1 MRSPRKSTRLARDS
15 RSTPSQVNEEV
26 KTVSSPKK
34 RKQSNRRRKE
44 DQLDDNLV
52 AFKGYEDKK
61 QILMK
66 LINSTVEGVESNSA
80 IIIGPRGCG
89 KSSLVKSS
97 LKDIKNLT
105 SKSHLLKFDG
115 FFHRDESKILDSFKE
130 LTESEADNIG
140 DLMVDVKEYCN
151 DRKKALVVILDEF
164 DQFCRKSQLFLYN
177 LFDLSQKCTF
187 ICVIGITCRIDC
199 LELLEKR
206 VRSRMNQ
213 TLLHIYS
220 PFAKVDEYISHASV
234 LLKRDLTDDETR
246 RFKEAYSVDRT
257 PLCLE
262 RDVLQLKLTK
272 SSSLPHSDPLVR
284 RIADLSHQELLILTA
299 AYKFCSTNNVDQMFA
314 KSLFAQV
321 SRIPNRTDI
330 SKRLQHTLISN
341 LIQSGFLVRVIQ
353 SRQQAS
359 EYLNDWT
366 TLQLGFHVSQL
377 RDAIKL
383 SMANIPSYL
392 RAVIHI

>member
-1 MRSPRKSTRLARDS
+1 MRSPRKSTRSTRES
-15 RSTPSQVNEEV
+15 RAAPCQVNEEV
-26 KTVSSPKK
+26 KAVPSPKK
-34 RKQSNRRRKE
+34 RKQSNRRGKKDE
-44 DQLDDNLV
+44 STDDTVTL
-52 AFKGYEDKK
+52 KGYEDKK

-89 KSSLVKSS
+89 KSSLVRSS
-97 LKDIKNLT
+97 LSSIKDLS

-130 LTESEADNIG
+130 LADSEADNIG
-140 DLMVDVKEYCN
+140 DLMIDVKEYCN
-151 DRKKALVVILDEF
+151 EKKKALVVILDEF
-164 DQFCRKSQLFLYN
+164 DQFCRKNQLFLYN
-177 LFDLSQKCTF
+177 LFDLSQKCTY

-220 PFAKVDEYISHASV
+220 PFAKVDEYLSHARV
-234 LLKRDLTDDETR
+234 LLKRDLTDEETR
-246 RFKEAYSVDRT
+246 FFKENYSIDRT

-262 RDVLQLKLTK
+262 REILQLKHTK
-272 SSSLPHSDPLVR
+272 TSSFAHSDPLVR

-299 AYKFCSTNNVDQMFA
+299 AYKFCSTNKVDQMFA

-341 LIQSGFLVRVIQ
+341 LIQAGFLVRVTP

-359 EYLNDWT
+359 EFLNDWT
-366 TLQLGFHVSQL
+366 TLELGFHVSQL
-377 RDAIKL
+377 RDAVKL

-392 RAVIHI
+392 RAVIHV